1 MAERETAL
9 DQQRLQQRL
18 RQLLDSPAVQIDD
31 DGRAELLDGR
41 LDLATA
47 FAQGRLR
54 TSDPAAVLAEQ
65 RAASVATPAA
75 PDQMWPVGKRYDGG
89 CLLVEADDI
98 ATFAQ
103 AIGEQGSWTY
113 GPGAVAHPMFHARAM
128 RDLLF
133 AVMQDDALGHDF
145 ASLLHASHDARFL
158 RLIQPGELLTMTG
171 ALRKVTRTRSG
182 LRIVT
187 RLQAHSAGEVVVD
200 AHSVFF
206 VPSGAPRHT
215 RQPRPLPPNWPA
227 PDHVIPLPIA
237 SDQSFRYARASRD
250 DNPLHVDPQAARA
263 AGQPDVIVHGL
274 CTLAL
279 AGNAVV
285 RAAGGGLRGRGDCAD
300 ARQLRRLAC
309 RWTRPVSN
317 GQTLTLRLW
326 DNALGARFDIVD
338 DQAGPVV
345 RDGIAE
351 FLLPLAD
358 RSILARKTL

>member
-1 MAERETAL
+1 MAEPEMAL
-9 DQQRLQQRL
+9 KQQLK
-18 RQLLDSPAVQIDD
+18 QLLDSPAVQIDD
-31 DGRAELLDGR
+31 AGRAEILDGR

-47 FAQGRLR
+47 FSQGRLR
-54 TSDPAAVLAEQ
+54 TSDPAAVLAVQ
-65 RAASVATPAA
+65 RVIAPARPSA
-75 PDQMWPVGKRYDGG
+75 PDQTWPVGKRYDGG
-89 CLLVEADDI
+89 CLLVEAGDF

-103 AIGEQGSWTY
+103 AIGEEGSLTY

-133 AVMQDDALGHDF
+133 AVMQDEDLGHDF
-145 ASLLHASHDARFL
+145 ATLLHASHDARFL

-171 ALRKVTRTRSG
+171 ALLGVARTRSG
-182 LRIVT
+182 LRILT
-187 RLQAHSAGEVVVD
+187 RLQARSAGAVVVD
-200 AHSVFF
+200 AQSVFF
-206 VPSGAPRHT
+206 VPSSAPRQA
-215 RQPRPLPPNWPA
+215 RRAQPLPPTWPA
-227 PDHVIPLPIA
+227 PDHIVPLQVA
-237 SDQSFRYARASRD
+237 ADQSFRYARASRD
-250 DNPLHVDPQAARA
+250 DNPLHVDPEAAKA

-285 RAAGGGLRGRGDCAD
+285 RAAGGGLRGREDCAD

-317 GQTLTLRLW
+317 GQPLTLRLW
-326 DNALGARFDIVD
+326 DNALGARFDLVD
-338 DQAGPVV
+338 DQDRPVI

-358 RSILARKTL
+358 HSILARKPL